1 MFTKIKNIINI
12 QLRLNAIR
20 IKLNKRK
27 TLINLEGQVVE
38 STKRIKKMRHNM
50 QNKTRIGRA
59 LFFLKGKPTDVQI
72 EAYKEA
78 RQHQKRLLKSIVLY
92 KRKHMNTKLKR
103 RALQTPWQS
112 LKTYI
117 TTKVR
122 LYEIRYKLVHK
133 PHFLFLRN
141 EVTISENVLNAAKKL
156 PTKYGLFQRLNPF
169 KKKAKIFGNREAL
182 KHVNSIYK
190 EDLKALMDY
199 QKKYM
204 NSEIKIRALKVS
216 QRVPKLILVNSIY
229 SIVLFNFLYRHIK
242 SGFNG
247 HAIFLEFVCI
257 TIIYLMML
265 IDFKYIP
272 KSRNL
277 NK

>member
-1 MFTKIKNIINI
+1 
-12 QLRLNAIR
+12 
-20 IKLNKRK
+20 
-27 TLINLEGQVVE
+27 
-38 STKRIKKMRHNM
+38 M

-59 LFFLKGKPTDVQI
+59 LFFLKGKPTDTQI

-78 RQHQKRLLKSIVLY
+78 RQHHKRLLKSIVLY
-92 KRKHMNTKLKR
+92 KRKHMNNKLKR
-103 RALQTPWQS
+103 RALNTPWQS
-112 LKTYI
+112 LKIYI

-141 EVTISENVLNAAKKL
+141 EVTISENVLSAAKKL
-156 PTKYGLFQRLNPF
+156 PIKYGLFQRLNPF

-204 NSEIKIRALKVS
+204 NSKIKIRALEVS

-229 SIVLFNFLYRHIK
+229 AIVLFNFLYRHIK

-247 HAIFLEFVCI
+247 HAIFLEFACI

-272 KSRNL
+272 KSGNS
-277 NK
+277 KK